1 MIAIKYD
8 LYITLLLYFVR
19 LVPQCSRYGIKCSI
33 KRIIFSSVCTILYFQ
48 EIGGGVF
55 INRLLTFKTIT
66 LNEIVILYI
75 LGNIKFKFM
84 KDSELNVRKR
94 VYFV

>member
-8 LYITLLLYFVR
+8 LFITLLLYFVR
-19 LVPQCSRYGIKCSI
+19 LVPQCSRYGIKCI
-33 KRIIFSSVCTILYFQ
+33 IFFKCMYYIIFS
-48 EIGGGVF
+48 GNWGVFFF